1 MLKQLNATENTLKAR
16 TMIIKRELTCQGMK
30 QKLENI
36 NEVKYKQMRWSRQKD
51 KLEQWVMNWAVK
63 NEVLGSILRSD
74 KQKIIFLLLIVS
86 VMQIKHSYLYYY

>member
-1 MLKQLNATENTLKAR
+1 
-16 TMIIKRELTCQGMK
+16 MK
-30 QKLENI
+30 QKFENI
-36 NEVKYKQMRWSRQKD
+36 KEVKYKQMRWSRQKD

-74 KQKIIFLLLIVS
+74 KQKITFPLLIVS

>member
-1 MLKQLNATENTLKAR
+1 MLKELNATENTLKAR
-16 TMIIKRELTCQGMK
+16 TMIIKRELICQGMK

-51 KLEQWVMNWAVK
+51 KLEQWVMNWEVK